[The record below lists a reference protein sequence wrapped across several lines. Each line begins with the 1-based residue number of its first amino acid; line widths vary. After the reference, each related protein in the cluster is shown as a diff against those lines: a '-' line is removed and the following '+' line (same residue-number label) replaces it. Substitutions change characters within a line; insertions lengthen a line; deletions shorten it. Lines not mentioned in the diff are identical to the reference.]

1 MAKETFSLLDKVSFF
16 MKMISSLFYN
26 LLISFFINNNQD
38 SFCSLSIIN
47 IKYQF
52 IIKTI
57 ISNVI

>member
-38 SFCSLSIIN
+38 SFF
-47 IKYQF
+47 IK
-52 IIKTI
+52 
-57 ISNVI
+57 